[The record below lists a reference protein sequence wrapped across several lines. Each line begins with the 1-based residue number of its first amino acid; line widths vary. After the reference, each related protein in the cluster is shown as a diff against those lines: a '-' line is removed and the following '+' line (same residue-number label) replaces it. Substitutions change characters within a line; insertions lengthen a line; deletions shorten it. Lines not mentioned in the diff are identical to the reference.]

1 MKEIKN
7 QLVNKY
13 KLSLDKF
20 ALYSKYEDLSKNCD
34 DKLLD
39 TIFKTNEN
47 KELYLY
53 NKKEFYEINI
63 KYYHKSSSLKIHD
76 AMKIKNIINIFK
88 NKYNLSQHNLR
99 WDYLISDDIKLNEE
113 KEAAFYNFR
122 STKSIILK
130 KEHFYG

>member
-7 QLVNKY
+7 QLVNNY
-13 KLSLDKF
+13 NISLDEF
-20 ALYSKYEDLSKNCD
+20 ALYSKYEDLSENCD

-39 TIFKTNEN
+39 TIYGTYEN
-47 KELYLY
+47 KEFYLY

-63 KYYHKSSSLKIHD
+63 EYSFESSLLKIHD

-88 NKYNLSQHNLR
+88 NKYNLSQHHLIFY
-99 WDYLISDDIKLNEE
+99 YLIVDGIKLNEE

-122 STKSIILK
+122 AAKSIILK
-130 KEHFYG
+130 EVYLDG

>member
-13 KLSLDKF
+13 KLSLDEL
-20 ALYSKYEDLSKNCD
+20 ALYSKYEDLSENLD

-39 TIFKTNEN
+39 TIYGTYEN

-53 NKKEFYEINI
+53 NKNEFYEINI
-63 KYYHKSSSLKIHD
+63 KYYLESSSLKIHD
-76 AMKIKNIINIFK
+76 AMKIENIINIFK
-88 NKYNLSQHNLR
+88 NKYNLSQHHLI
-99 WDYLISDDIKLNEE
+99 WYYLIVDGIKLNEG

-122 STKSIILK
+122 GAKSIILK
-130 KEHFYG
+130 EEYLDG